1 MMSDTP
7 QAFLVTNNLKETN
20 LMVTLILNGMKAGAL
35 AGFILGLLNVFFVS
49 PLILEAETYEVASK
63 KMGKHP
69 SLLHWGTSL
78 FVNEAQAHGDTHQ
91 TEVAGSSPEEKE
103 FSPDGRLRSTLT
115 VVGSSLIGMSYGVLC
130 SLILVV
136 GIKLKIID
144 QDVFNN
150 PWKQGLIYGL
160 VAFFVL
166 HGLPSIGLPP
176 PPPGIE
182 GAEGDFPGRQNWWI
196 ATVFCGF
203 LAVSSLQI
211 LPRMLLRSFSLAPNN
226 SRALATV
233 AAFFFCCIPFF
244 VIGVPEHSTIS
255 KVPTALNQSFV
266 AASLGINAV
275 FWVVLST
282 LLFKFL
288 GPLLKTQRKTQSL
301 V

>member
-1 MMSDTP
+1 
-7 QAFLVTNNLKETN
+7 
-20 LMVTLILNGMKAGAL
+20 MVTLILNGMKAGAL

-63 KMGKHP
+63 KTGKLP

-78 FVNEAQAHGDTHQ
+78 LVNEAQAHGDAHQ
-91 TEVAGSSPEEKE
+91 AKEAGSSLEKKE
-103 FSPDGRLRSTLT
+103 FAPEGHLRSTLT
-115 VVGSSLIGMSYGVLC
+115 VVGSSLIGISYGVLC
-130 SLILVV
+130 TLILVL

-144 QDVFNN
+144 QDVFDT

-160 VAFFVL
+160 VGFFVL

-203 LAVSSLQI
+203 LAASSLQVF
-211 LPRMLLRSFSLAPNN
+211 PRMLSRNFNLTPTN
-226 SRALATV
+226 SKALATLI
-233 AAFFFCCIPFF
+233 AFFFCCIPF
-244 VIGVPEHSTIS
+244 IGIPEHSTVS
-255 KVPTALNQSFV
+255 KVPMALNQSFV
-266 AASLGINAV
+266 ITSLGINAV
-275 FWVVLST
+275 FWVVLGT

-288 GPLLKTQRKTQSL
+288 APLLKTQRSAQNL